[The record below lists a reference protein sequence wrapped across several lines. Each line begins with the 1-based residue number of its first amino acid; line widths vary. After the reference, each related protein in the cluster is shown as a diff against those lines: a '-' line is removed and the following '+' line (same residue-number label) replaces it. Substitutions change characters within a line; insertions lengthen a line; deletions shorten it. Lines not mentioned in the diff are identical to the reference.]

1 MTNIKPTKT
10 KQEMEEIQDFCLALR
25 NDNVKLADIQKKV
38 EEEYG
43 ESRTIMQVGRWI
55 KSAAER
61 LAKDDN
67 LMDFNVK
74 MVKGMGEL
82 DALQCRI
89 EKILDEKVIKYD
101 YKDAKGHR
109 KQEIK
114 TISPM
119 FLTGLLNTLAIV
131 LDKKNQI
138 RGLNNNQMQM
148 LVQQNYNSYNN
159 NIQVGDDFKHLDPG
173 VQKELKDIFQESE
186 QLSDINSALT
196 IDGEGSVI
204 DEGN

>member
-25 NDNVKLADIQKKV
+25 NDNVRLADIQKKV

-55 KSAAER
+55 KTAAER

-74 MVKGMGEL
+74 TVKGMSEL
-82 DALQCRI
+82 DSLQSRI
-89 EKILDEKVIKYD
+89 ERILDEKVIKYD

-114 TISPM
+114 VISPM

-173 VQKELKDIFQESE
+173 VQKELQNIFQESE
-186 QLSDINSALT
+186 QLSDVSSALT
-196 IDGEGSVI
+196 INGEGSFV
-204 DEGN
+204 E

>member
-25 NDNVKLADIQKKV
+25 NDNVRLADIQKKV

-55 KSAAER
+55 KTAAER

-82 DALQCRI
+82 DALQGRI

>member
-25 NDNVKLADIQKKV
+25 NDNKTLNEIKAKV
-38 EEEYG
+38 EAEYG

-55 KSAAER
+55 KTAAQR
-61 LAKDDN
+61 LAKDDG
-67 LMDFNVK
+67 LMDFDVK

-82 DALQCRI
+82 DALQGRI
-89 EKILDEKVIKYD
+89 EKILEEKVIKYD
-101 YKDAKGHR
+101 YKDSKGHR

-114 TISPM
+114 VISPM

-159 NIQVGDDFKHLDPG
+159 NIQVGDDFQHLDPG
-173 VQKELKDIFQESE
+173 VQKKLKDIFQESE
-186 QLSDINSALT
+186 QLSDISSALT
-196 IDGEGSVI
+196 INGEGTFV
-204 DEGN
+204 D

>member
-25 NDNVKLADIQKKV
+25 NDNKTLNEIKAKV
-38 EEEYG
+38 EAEYG

-55 KSAAER
+55 KTAAQR
-61 LAKDDN
+61 LAKDDG
-67 LMDFNVK
+67 LMDFDVK

-82 DALQCRI
+82 DALQARI
-89 EKILDEKVIKYD
+89 EKILEEKVIKYD
-101 YKDAKGHR
+101 YKDSKGHR

-114 TISPM
+114 VISPM

-159 NIQVGDDFKHLDPG
+159 NIQVGNDFEHLDPG
-173 VQKELKDIFQESE
+173 VQKQLKDIFQESE
-186 QLSDINSALT
+186 QLSDIGSALT
-196 IDGEGSVI
+196 INGEGDFV
-204 DEGN
+204 D